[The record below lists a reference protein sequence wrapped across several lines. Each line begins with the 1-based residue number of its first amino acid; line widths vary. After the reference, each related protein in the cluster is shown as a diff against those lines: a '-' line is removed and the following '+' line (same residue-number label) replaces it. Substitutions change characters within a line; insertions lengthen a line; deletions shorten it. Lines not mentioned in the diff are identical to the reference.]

1 MMWLPRAGISL
12 TLVFSLVSAWAPR
25 LKNEPTPPATTRPQG
40 SSSSSSS
47 SSISRRAFL
56 LTTTTTTATLFTFPS
71 SHNVAHAVGPI
82 KLDLKP
88 VSYKA
93 QPCPP
98 EKPIPGEKAMKGM
111 RGLCVTVK
119 ANIQGDVPRELELP
133 GVYGFITDGDT
144 GESVLANNPDLS
156 TDAGQFSIVENV
168 KPGDKTL
175 EFEFVAAVPQEKV
188 SLFAVLLCLCVS
200 VTTC

>member
-25 LKNEPTPPATTRPQG
+25 LTNEPTPPATTRPQG
-40 SSSSSSS
+40 SSSSS